1 LKKQK
6 NETEIHIKFEL
17 LSMRREDK
25 YENLKRN
32 EKIEEYEREKQ
43 RMKISERMARIEE
56 LK

>member
-1 LKKQK
+1 
-6 NETEIHIKFEL
+6 
-17 LSMRREDK
+17 MRREDK

>member
-1 LKKQK
+1 MKKQK
-6 NETEIHIKFEL
+6 NETEIHEKFEL
-17 LSMRREDK
+17 LTMRREDK